1 MFKNSFLKIGF
12 ILILMGIFVMSLE
25 CVLAYINDYS
35 IDIEKSNNIKNNI
48 NYYYKIFNLNTNELK
63 DDMVIINDSFNVYFD
78 DFDIGKNNILSSIE
92 KMHDKLNDNS
102 FKIIVLYNSCQY
114 DIDNNLLN
122 EKCRVFSN
130 NYLKMIESYRIIINK
145 YNDFV
150 KQYNSYAYENSKN
163 KLNFYS
169 DDINLL
175 LKLIYNDLK

>member
-48 NYYYKIFNLNTNELK
+48 NYYYEIFNLNANELK

-122 EKCRVFSN
+122 EKCRVFYN

>member
-48 NYYYKIFNLNTNELK
+48 NYYYEIFNLNANELK

-145 YNDFV
+145 YNYFV

>member
-48 NYYYKIFNLNTNELK
+48 NYYYEIFNLNVNELK

>member
-48 NYYYKIFNLNTNELK
+48 NYYYEIFNLNANELK

>member
-48 NYYYKIFNLNTNELK
+48 NYYYEIFNLNANELK

-130 NYLKMIESYRIIINK
+130 NYLKMIDSYKVIVNK

-150 KQYNSYAYENSKN
+150 KQYNSYAYKEGKN
-163 KLNFYS
+163 KLNFYNN
-169 DDINLL
+169 DVNLL